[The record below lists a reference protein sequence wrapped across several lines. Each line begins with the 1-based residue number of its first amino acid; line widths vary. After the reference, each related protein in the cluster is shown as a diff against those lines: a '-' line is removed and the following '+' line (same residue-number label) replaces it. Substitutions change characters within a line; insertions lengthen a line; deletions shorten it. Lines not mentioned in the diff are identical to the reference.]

1 MPERIPKVLYHY
13 CSVQTFYNIIL
24 TNSLWLSDISKSN
37 DSQELKWIKGQCES
51 YILKAWDDFVR
62 TKEEAGHLQAVDFQS
77 FSNTYEYIKKLIK
90 TDTSKCWVFCLSEKC
105 DNLGQWRGYGD
116 DGRGVSSGFKKE
128 LFQMAHAL
136 AHEDNCE
143 EDIYFHKVHYT
154 QDEVREFF
162 EINAGLGGIQIT
174 DTSDDVIAKIQEA
187 INLVMGNLPFF
198 KPEAFKEEREW
209 RICYSMDTAKLA
221 RGKIPF
227 LSYTAPRYGDIISL
241 QNYGFIPKNGMLVS
255 HVELIVPNLVKFI
268 DTITI
273 GPKSPLTEE
282 DVQLFLIHAG
292 FLQNGSDSS
301 IKIEK
306 STAPYR

>member
-1 MPERIPKVLYHY
+1 
-13 CSVQTFYNIIL
+13 
-24 TNSLWLSDISKSN
+24 
-37 DSQELKWIKGQCES
+37 
-51 YILKAWDDFVR
+51 
-62 TKEEAGHLQAVDFQS
+62 
-77 FSNTYEYIKKLIK
+77 
-90 TDTSKCWVFCLSEKC
+90 
-105 DNLGQWRGYGD
+105 
-116 DGRGVSSGFKKE
+116 
-128 LFQMAHAL
+128 MAHAL

-227 LSYTAPRYGDIISL
+227 LSYTDPRYGDIISL